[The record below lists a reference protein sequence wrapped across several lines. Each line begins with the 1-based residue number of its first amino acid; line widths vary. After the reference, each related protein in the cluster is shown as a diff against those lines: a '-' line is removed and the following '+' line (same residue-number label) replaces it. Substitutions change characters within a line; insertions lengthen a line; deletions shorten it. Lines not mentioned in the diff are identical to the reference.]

1 MKNKLKGFYG
11 LLGLVGV
18 AWLAG
23 CCTYPGMMAIYEP
36 RPRPPA
42 PRVAHYAPPPAPH
55 RPVMTFWAPSHHQQ
69 AHLPSHHHGGHGGGH
84 HR

>member
-42 PRVAHYAPPPAPH
+42 PRVAHYTPPPPH
-55 RPVMTFWAPSHHQQ
+55 RPAMTFWAPSHHQQ
-69 AHLPSHHHGGHGGGH
+69 AHLPSHHHGGPGGGH

>member
-1 MKNKLKGFYG
+1 MKNKLKGFYI
-11 LLGLVGV
+11 LIGLVGV

-23 CCTYPGMMAIYEP
+23 CCTYPGMMAVYEP

-42 PRVAHYAPPPAPH
+42 PRVVHYAPPRH
-55 RPVMTFWAPSHHQQ
+55 HEPVMTFFVSSHHQQ
-69 AHLPSHHHGGHGGGH
+69 AHLSHHHRGGPGGH